1 MKRYFGAGLSAM
13 AACSSLGCRQEPIA
27 TFEPNWVYAKSIEI
41 DTGYPMQEAL
51 DQTEV
56 ALTRFFGTPDSPLL
70 PEVVTQDEEYAGLVS
85 MERLQRASGSP
96 EDPGRGLY
104 RQHCSTCHG
113 VVGNGRG
120 STAALLA
127 VYPRDYRMG
136 KFKFKDTTRSAK
148 PTRQD
153 LTYVIKH
160 GVVGTSMGPADK
172 LVPALTDEEDIQALV
187 DYVIYLAWRGEL
199 ERALLTEGGE
209 VEFEEGESLFDPA
222 SDKFEEQLEFA
233 NDTILE
239 IGDSW
244 LEAED
249 RIKDVPD
256 PGDVPVPATIEEL
269 RAALAAD
276 GDSPIKQS
284 VARGKQVFESEVA
297 ACAKCHG
304 KEGRGDGP
312 QQDYDDWTKDWT
324 VRIGIDPTDEAAQ
337 VPLVA
342 RGALPAR
349 KIDPRDFRLGLF
361 RGGSEPEHLFRR
373 IAAGI
378 DGTPMPAATL
388 PEEDIW
394 NLVNFVRS
402 LAEAPKDEDAKGE
415 EGKGEEAK
423 GESPQEATAPVG
435 DQEA

>member
-51 DQTEV
+51 NQTEV
-56 ALTRFFGTPDSPLL
+56 ALARFFGTPDSPLL

-148 PTRQD
+148 PTRED

-209 VEFEEGESLFDPA
+209 VEFEEGEALFDPA
-222 SDKFEEQLEFA
+222 SDEFEDQLEFA

-402 LAEAPKDEDAKGE
+402 LAEAPKDEDAQAE
-415 EGKGEEAK
+415 DGKE
-423 GESPQEATAPVG
+423 ESPQQAPAPVG
-435 DQEA
+435 EQEA

>member
-1 MKRYFGAGLSAM
+1 MKRCFGLGLASV
-13 AACSSLGCRQEPIA
+13 AAFACLGCRQEPVV
-27 TFEPNWVYAKSIEI
+27 TFEPNWVYSKSVEI
-41 DTGYPMQEAL
+41 DTGYPMQSAL
-51 DQTEV
+51 EQTEV
-56 ALTRFFGTPDSPLL
+56 ALTRFFGTPDHPLL
-70 PEVVTQDEEYAGLVS
+70 PEVVTSDEEYAGLVS
-85 MERLQRASGSP
+85 MEHLQKAAGAPDDS
-96 EDPGRGLY
+96 GRGLY

-127 VYPRDYRMG
+127 VYPRDFRMG
-136 KFKFKDTTRSAK
+136 KFKFKSTTRSAK
-148 PTRQD
+148 PTRED

-160 GVVGTSMGPADK
+160 GVVGTAMVPADQ
-172 LVPALTDEEDIQALV
+172 LVPKVTDEDIQALV
-187 DYVIYLAWRGEL
+187 DYVIYLSWRGEF
-199 ERALLTEGGE
+199 ERAMLTEGGE
-209 VEFEEGESLFDPA
+209 VEFEEGESLFDPT
-222 SDKFEEQLEFA
+222 SSTFEEQLAFA

-249 RIKDVPD
+249 RVKDVPD
-256 PGDVPVPATIEEL
+256 PGDIPVPATIDEL

-276 GDSPIKQS
+276 GDSPVKQS
-284 VARGKQVFESEVA
+284 VARGKEVFESEIA

-304 KEGRGDGP
+304 KEGHGDGP

-324 VRIGIDPTDEAAQ
+324 VRIGIDPVDEAAQ

-342 RGALPAR
+342 RGVLPAR

-361 RGGSEPEHLFRR
+361 RGGSEPEHLYRR

-402 LAEAPKDEDAKGE
+402 LAEPPKE
-415 EGKGEEAK
+415 EGAEA
-423 GESPQEATAPVG
+423 EAAQ
-435 DQEA
+435 DASLQASR